1 MREVDTMFIKDM
13 LNEELQNSLQIK
25 QDYERAIGEL
35 PRGSLV
41 RKEIGGRPYFYLAHR
56 EGAKVQFDYL
66 GKLPAEDINR
76 YEDAKQSRAR
86 YRQRLSEVNKQIRFL
101 EKVLREKQAV

>member
-1 MREVDTMFIKDM
+1 MFIKDM

-25 QDYERAIGEL
+25 QDYERALAEL

-56 EGAKVQFDYL
+56 EGDKVEFDYL
-66 GKLPAEDINR
+66 GKLPDEDVR
-76 YEDAKQSRAR
+76 KYEDAKQSRAR
-86 YRQRLSEVNKQIRFL
+86 YRERLREVKKQIQFL
-101 EKVLREKQAV
+101 RKVLREKQAV

>member
-1 MREVDTMFIKDM
+1 MFIKDM

-25 QDYERAIGEL
+25 QDYEQAIAEL

-56 EGAKVQFDYL
+56 EGAKVEFDYL
-66 GKLPAEDINR
+66 GKLPDEDVQR
-76 YEDAKQSRAR
+76 YEEAKQSLAR
-86 YRQRLSEVNKQIRFL
+86 YRERLREVNEQIRFL
-101 EKVLREKQAV
+101 RKVLREKRAV

>member
-1 MREVDTMFIKDM
+1 MFIKDM

-25 QDYERAIGEL
+25 QDSERALAEL

-41 RKEIGGRPYFYLAHR
+41 RKVIGGHPYFYLAHR
-56 EGAKVQFDYL
+56 EGDKVEFDYL
-66 GKLPAEDINR
+66 GKIPDEDVR
-76 YEDAKQSRAR
+76 QYEDAKQSRAR

-101 EKVLREKQAV
+101 QKVLREKQAI